1 MTQGEEIAEKQIL
14 GEGEPQGEFG
24 EAKLVEEE
32 SDAARAA
39 EVYLQVLPVLA
50 DLKTMGFNAEKDAET
65 VVRTVLDTN
74 PQAVLEHAQQF
85 KNEPFAHEVLLEAA
99 KRKPEETLKFAN
111 NYKDIDNLAEIL
123 ETAARQLLLTKP
135 AQIFKYVKILAT
147 IPNARELFL
156 EAAKFKSDEV
166 KGDAIAMSVFEHI
179 DEFAEQKWAEEV
191 LLACVENDGAWSA
204 FSYAEKFLDKP
215 FAKRILQAAIPLN
228 PWAALRFLTKY
239 AKAPFAK
246 DLILQLIK
254 GLPQYTPPNTP
265 PTEAPNES
273 SRGNQLRITTRNSS
287 YLSISDLNQIMKFPF
302 AEEVF
307 TELARINPGL
317 ARGFLNNVFWKP
329 DWAKKLMASLIEK

>member
-1 MTQGEEIAEKQIL
+1 MTQGEIAKRQIL
-14 GEGEPQGEFG
+14 GEGKTQGESG
-24 EAKLVEEE
+24 EAEAGNEGN
-32 SDAARAA
+32 AARAA

-50 DLKTMGFNAEKDAET
+50 DLKAMGFNTEKDAET

-85 KNEPFAHEVLLEAA
+85 KNEPFAHGVLLEAA
-99 KRKPEETLKFAN
+99 KRKPEETLRFAN
-111 NYKDIDNLAEIL
+111 NYIDIDNSAEIL

-147 IPNARELFL
+147 IPNTRELFL

-179 DEFAEQKWAEEV
+179 DEFAEQEWAEEV

-204 FSYAEKFLDKP
+204 FSYVKKFFDMP
-215 FAKRILQAAIPLN
+215 FAERVLKAAIPLN
-228 PWAALRFLTKY
+228 SWAALKFLKNY

-254 GLPQYTPPNTP
+254 GLPQYTPP
-265 PTEAPNES
+265 TEAPNES
-273 SRGNQLRITTRNSS
+273 SRGSQLGLATINSS
-287 YLSISDLNQIMKFPF
+287 YLSISDLKQIMEFPF

-329 DWAKKLMASLIEK
+329 DWVKKLVASLREK